1 MEEYESKA
9 IVINECQELRIE
21 EDSLSICT
29 NAIYRRKLQNS
40 NTTSKDESL
49 CNAIDNALNLLIE
62 ADLVL

>member
-1 MEEYESKA
+1 MYLEEIIGKQVFEDLTHEFKA
-9 IVINECQELRIE
+9 RLE
-21 EDSLSICT
+21 
-29 NAIYRRKLQNS
+29 RKLQNS